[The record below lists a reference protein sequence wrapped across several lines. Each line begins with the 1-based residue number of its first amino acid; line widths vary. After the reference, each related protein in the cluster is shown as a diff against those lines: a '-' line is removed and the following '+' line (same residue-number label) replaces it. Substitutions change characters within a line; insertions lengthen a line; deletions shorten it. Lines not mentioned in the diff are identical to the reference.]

1 MLVHFLLVIYV
12 SNRLLFMYML
22 TFWNCFDHLSLQWHV
37 PLQETRAA
45 RAFLSVPVYGCH
57 L

>member
-12 SNRLLFMYML
+12 SNRLLFMYVL
-22 TFWNCFDHLSLQWHV
+22 TFSNCFEHVSLQWHV

-45 RAFLSVPVYGCH
+45 RALLSVLVYGRH